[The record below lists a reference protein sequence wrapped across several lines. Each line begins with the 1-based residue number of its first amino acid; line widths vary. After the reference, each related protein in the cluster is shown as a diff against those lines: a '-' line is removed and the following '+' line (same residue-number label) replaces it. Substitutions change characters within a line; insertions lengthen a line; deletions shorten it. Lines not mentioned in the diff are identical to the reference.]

1 MDQLGIVKPGCNNLI
16 FVRLAGQL
24 CHCVMLFVCSAVDDV
39 PKADELRTLV
49 KDIWDLRMAKLRKSV
64 DSFMSSDSMV
74 AKVNNLTLM
83 EMNNVREFLSTAL
96 SVRQKLKTNT
106 NLNFTLGD
114 SQLLD
119 SRLNDSRFSAA
130 GSSTLN
136 DTTSDTF

>member
-1 MDQLGIVKPGCNNLI
+1 
-16 FVRLAGQL
+16 
-24 CHCVMLFVCSAVDDV
+24 MLYILFCDRVLFNFSAMDDV

-49 KDIWDLRMAKLRKSV
+49 KDIWDLRIAKLRKSI

-83 EMNNVREFLSTAL
+83 EINNVRDFLSAAL

-106 NLNFTLGD
+106 NLNFTFGD

-119 SRLNDSRFSAA
+119 SRLNDSRFSSA
-130 GSSTLN
+130 GSSTLHDN
-136 DTTSDTF
+136 TSDVL